1 MVPEMGFVKIELSL
15 GSEAKPL
22 HFRRRS
28 LVRTWAQDFAAE
40 GFRACAR
47 RRRRAPALGI
57 GYRNSFGRLDQA
69 IPDLLKQLQPVRD
82 AKRLNLLTYDAHA

>member
-28 LVRTWAQDFAAE
+28 LVRTSAQDFAAE

-47 RRRRAPALGI
+47 RRRASSLRWASVTGTASGV
-57 GYRNSFGRLDQA
+57 STRLSQISSSSCSRSETLSA
-69 IPDLLKQLQPVRD
+69 
-82 AKRLNLLTYDAHA
+82 